1 LGELADNGGLTE
13 THAPLPGSGLIGVG
27 LLSTCSSAPVN
38 GQDQRGEARGT
49 SSCFIG
55 SVEGVVA
62 PPDRTTFFVIPLA
75 NGKSVTIPL

>member
-13 THAPLPGSGLIGVG
+13 THAPMPGSGLIGVG
-27 LLSTCSSAPVN
+27 LLSACSASPVD
-38 GQDQRGEARGT
+38 GVDQRGEPRGT

-55 SVEGVVA
+55 SVEGVIA
-62 PPDRTTFFVIPLA
+62 PPDPTTFFVIPLA